1 MSQPIDTQAVF
12 GQNRFK
18 NRVILYASHL
28 SNLSSAPV
36 NTTEFNM
43 TNKARCEQEKR
54 YCRLAVRHLIRDAQR
69 RTGLTRQGIDDRL
82 HLANH
87 GTVGDGCGTRLSRY
101 ITGSRTPKVEDLD
114 RLVRTFLKADLV
126 STDIGRSHASMI
138 ALASVEALLD
148 NEGNSVSIAKI
159 ESDRARFLSW
169 TRQKCSA
176 KRAELRALNT
186 RVLALRKAAKR
197 LLELLDGV
205 DGRGHDGWECKP
217 TLPMTI
223 NICHYSPGGAL
234 LGFERDAIRWLLNA
248 ATDTAQNIE
257 LKVGYHHGAHMS
269 SMRAGWYNPR
279 PPAVPDEVIHQ
290 DLIDLELGNDEGP

>member
-1 MSQPIDTQAVF
+1 
-12 GQNRFK
+12 
-18 NRVILYASHL
+18 
-28 SNLSSAPV
+28 
-36 NTTEFNM
+36 M

-69 RTGLTRQGIDDRL
+69 RTGLTRKDIDDHL

-126 STDIGRSHASMI
+126 STDIDHSHASMI
-138 ALASVEALLD
+138 ALASVETLLD
-148 NEGNSVSIAKI
+148 NECNSFSIAEI
-159 ESDRARFLSW
+159 ENDRARFLSW
-169 TRQKCSA
+169 TRQRCSA

-197 LLELLDGV
+197 LLEFLDGLN
-205 DGRGHDGWECKP
+205 GRGHDGWECKP
-217 TLPMTI
+217 TLPQTVS
-223 NICHYSPGGAL
+223 ICHYSQSGAL
-234 LGFERDAIRWLLNA
+234 LGFERDVIRWLLNA
-248 ATDTAQNIE
+248 ATDTAQTIE

-290 DLIDLELGNDEGP
+290 DLMDLELGNDEGP